1 VNDME
6 EQKIPVE
13 VADVL
18 ITSHF
23 AYLCTTNRDNQP
35 HITPMFFVFD
45 SKTNDIYCTASSE
58 SKKMRNIHEN
68 PKISLTVDVRDE
80 KNPFNNSGVM
90 VQGKAVVHYPID
102 ALPHLED
109 KNLSQVYL
117 TFKNKYPIIQSTQSH
132 TLIAE
137 YKKFSESLIRI
148 SPHKMV
154 YWRGTHFVTIS
165 FGEHKIK
172 QIFQK

>member
-1 VNDME
+1 MNEME
-6 EQKIPVE
+6 KQKIPLE

-23 AYLCTTNRDNQP
+23 AYLCTTDRNNQP

-45 SKTNDIYCTASSE
+45 SKTNEIYCTASSE

-80 KNPFNNSGVM
+80 KNPFNNRGVM
-90 VQGKAVVHYPID
+90 VQGKAIVHYAID
-102 ALPHLED
+102 TLPHLED
-109 KNLSQVYL
+109 RKPSKVYL
-117 TFKNKYPIIQSTQSH
+117 SFKNKYPILQSTQSH
-132 TLIAE
+132 ALIAE

-148 SPHKMV
+148 SPQKMV
-154 YWRGTHFVTIS
+154 YWRGTHFVTINFS
-165 FGEHKIK
+165 EHKID
-172 QIFQK
+172 QIFRK